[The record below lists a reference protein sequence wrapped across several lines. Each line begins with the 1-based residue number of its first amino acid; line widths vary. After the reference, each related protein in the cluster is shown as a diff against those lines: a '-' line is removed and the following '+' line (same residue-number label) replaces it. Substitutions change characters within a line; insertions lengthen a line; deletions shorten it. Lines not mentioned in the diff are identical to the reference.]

1 MLTDD
6 EIAKLVE
13 RIVARVQP
21 EKVIVFGS
29 YAKGTATIL
38 SDLDILVVKDTH
50 LPMHLRKDA
59 LLPILSNFLIR
70 VDLHVYTPEEVE
82 EYGRE
87 QFSFLNS
94 VLTSGKVLYGEH
106 KKLGT

>member
-6 EIAKLVE
+6 EIARLVE

-29 YAKGTATIL
+29 YAKGTATIM
-38 SDLDILVVKDTH
+38 SDLDVLVIKDTH
-50 LPMHLRKDA
+50 LPMQLRKDA
-59 LLPILSNFLIR
+59 LVPILSNVLIR
-70 VDLHVYTPEEVE
+70 VDLHLYTPEEVE

-94 VLTSGKVLYGEH
+94 VLTSGKVLYEEPEPIGE
-106 KKLGT
+106 